1 MTYNPEKVILY
12 MPKKK
17 VLIVEDEHNIA
28 QAQAL
33 ILQDNFDIYVASDG
47 ERGLELAKRLRPDL
61 IVLDLMLPKRGGY
74 DLCFNVRQ
82 DKAIKSTKI
91 LMVTAKT
98 LTSDKDK
105 GMLVGADDYLAKP
118 FDPDELLK
126 RAMQLTK

>member
-1 MTYNPEKVILY
+1 